1 MSDIRRPTYL
11 SRIVPFFD
19 KPLIKVL
26 TGMRRVG
33 KSSLIRLLVR
43 HLKDQGVPESR
54 IICINK
60 ESMDWDFIRDAAALY
75 RYVMAQIQDSSEKP
89 YLFIDEVQEISD
101 WERVVNSLLA
111 DGRADITIT
120 GSNAELLSSELA
132 TLISGRYVEFPILPL
147 TYGEFLTFRGSGI
160 GDSPEEF
167 RRYLRYGG
175 LPGIHTLEL
184 SDETVFPYLNAL
196 YSTIVLK
203 DVVSRHRIQDPGQL
217 DRIIRFIFDNAG
229 NITTA

>member
-1 MSDIRRPTYL
+1 MSDIRRPAYL
-11 SRIVPFFD
+11 DRIVPFVD

-33 KSSLIRLLVR
+33 KSSLVRLLAG
-43 HLKDQGVPESR
+43 HLRDQGVPDSR

-60 ESMDWDFIRDAAALY
+60 ESMDSDFIRDAKELY
-75 RYVMAQIQDSSEKP
+75 QYVLGRIEDSPAKP
-89 YLFIDEVQEISD
+89 YLFIDEVQEISN
-101 WERVVNSLLA
+101 WERAVNSLLA

-132 TLISGRYVEFPILPL
+132 TLISGRYVEFAIPPL
-147 TYGEFLTFRGSGI
+147 TYGEFLAFRGAGI

-175 LPGIHTLEL
+175 LPGISPPPRGSPT
-184 SDETVFPYLNAL
+184 S
-196 YSTIVLK
+196 
-203 DVVSRHRIQDPGQL
+203 
-217 DRIIRFIFDNAG
+217 
-229 NITTA
+229 